1 MLYADD
7 TLSAY
12 YPTPSCSFLICAIP
26 IFQYRYGIINPN
38 GVTCLQPGSNTEYY
52 DRVSM
57 LQDMGYHV
65 EILGQPIVNDQLLLA
80 QPYINENIEN
90 DIGIRDSTKLHAF
103 RLVEHPIVVLFDF
116 ERMFQ
121 HQLSSIVQSLMD
133 NPNLKGY
140 YVRTPDCDG
149 NGNSLIDMGFL
160 VIKPSVEEFN
170 NIRDGYLNTPYD
182 PELGWNSEGHNQCDG
197 KLGLPGF
204 LSYYF
209 SITDGYEELD
219 RCWYSFTADEACINK
234 NVQQDAR
241 TATELANIIESG
253 ATSDT
258 NLSPEA
264 TAANQAAQN
273 FAAPIHE
280 IRVLEV
286 NEDNPNI
293 GAIVIQ
299 EGSLAIME
307 VYVIIMLSVRMMIKG
322 NDAQGNP
329 SIGMVMA
336 NQFITTKQHIEQISI
351 DPTFIHQSPVEEP
364 AADAMIR
371 NAVTSPVVVKQSTS
385 ICGKPTDCP
394 PNDPHWTKS
403 QTIACEEIHSIYF
416 LDKRRAE
423 LHMNKISLSD
433 QIGQY
438 KSRSFH
444 GYCTGPGPQ
453 NYLGLKNNS
462 AVTTKPAWQVV
473 CEPMVCPYGS
483 YVTTECTCSLV
494 DNPCEACP
502 SGTRCQ
508 LSPVLMCIDC
518 ECGFCGSN
526 NDSCCES

>member
-1 MLYADD
+1 MLLY
-7 TLSAY
+7 TLCILF
-12 YPTPSCSFLICAIP
+12 SCSLLLFVP
-26 IFQYRYGIINPN
+26 FQYRYSIINPN
-38 GVTCLQPGSNTEYY
+38 GVTCPKPGSNTEYY

-57 LQDMGYHV
+57 FQDMSFRV
-65 EILGQPIVNDQLLLA
+65 EILGQPIVNEQLLLTH
-80 QPYINENIEN
+80 PYINENIE
-90 DIGIRDSTKLHAF
+90 DDVGIRDSTKLHVF
-103 RLVEHPIVVLFDF
+103 RLVEHPIAVLFDY

-121 HQLSSIVQSLMD
+121 QQVNDQFEPFIN

-160 VIKPSVEEFN
+160 VIKPSIEEFN
-170 NIRDGYLNTPYD
+170 NIRNGYLNTPYD

-234 NVQQDAR
+234 NIQQDAQ

-273 FAAPIHE
+273 FAASIDE

-286 NEDNPNI
+286 NEDNPDISAN
-293 GAIVIQ
+293 VFQ
-299 EGSLAIME
+299 EGPLVIME
-307 VYVIIMLSVRMMIKG
+307 VYVIIMISVRTMVKKT
-322 NDAQGNP
+322 DTQGNS
-329 SIGMVMA
+329 SIDMVMA
-336 NQFITTKQHIEQISI
+336 NQFITTKQYIDQISI
-351 DPTFIHQSPVEEP
+351 YPTSIHQSPIEEP

-371 NAVTSPVVVKQSTS
+371 NAVTSPVVAKHSTS

-403 QTIACEEIHSIYF
+403 QTIACEEIHSTYF
-416 LDKRRAE
+416 FHKRRAE
-423 LHMNKISLSD
+423 LKMNKISLSD

-438 KSRSFH
+438 NPRSFH
-444 GYCTGPGPQ
+444 GHCAGPGPQ
-453 NYLGLKNNS
+453 NYLGLKDNS
-462 AVTTKPAWQVV
+462 AVTAIPAWQVV

-494 DNPCEACP
+494 DDPCEACP
-502 SGTRCQ
+502 GGTRCQ
-508 LSPVLMCIDC
+508 LEPVLMCIDC

-526 NDSCCES
+526 NDACCES